1 MPIIDDPGL
10 ISFSKREKASH
21 TAHTPQ
27 ASNLKGENKYARQAE
42 NPTSHAKPTAC
53 MPCTPE
59 LSLHTSSKRVYFSD
73 SVRENYLRNN
83 RSGVKPVEREE
94 PAGSPNEEIARVR
107 RGPCSVRACRSVSVT
122 ALRCRSAGHGILWQ
136 LTSACKYCKNAP
148 RMHLLH
154 RIKTPCMPRF

>member
-83 RSGVKPVEREE
+83 RSGVKPVEKGKSR
-94 PAGSPNEEIARVR
+94 PAARTRRSHACVEGHAACVHADPCPSIVFSPKKINIVAFLL
-107 RGPCSVRACRSVSVT
+107 S
-122 ALRCRSAGHGILWQ
+122 Q
-136 LTSACKYCKNAP
+136 LFSRQKENLN
-148 RMHLLH
+148 H
-154 RIKTPCMPRF
+154 